1 MRAAA
6 QLPGRMAAEA
16 HAQASPKSSST
27 SRAPL
32 ARARPRVY
40 APCLWLPLPSH
51 CLPVRV
57 RAPPLPLLLCT
68 GHTQRPPSY
77 CSWPC
82 PLPPSL
88 IAAVCLRPRACSHT
102 VAPPCACT
110 CRVCSVAY
118 CPLFSAVCRSRAQVA
133 PLIRRPPAHTVPT
146 GTGMPPPCVVHR
158 TLRSCLYRL
167 NTSQETCDC
176 QYTTKE
182 VRSWVYAAAENERC
196 CKQLHQHSHRVN
208 EEKRREERNANLSGQ
223 GLLP

>member
-88 IAAVCLRPRACSHT
+88 IACRLPPPPRVLAHRRPTVRVHVPCVLCRLLSPFLGRVPLACAGRPAHTPPSRPHRAHWHRH
-102 VAPPCACT
+102 AP
-110 CRVCSVAY
+110 SV
-118 CPLFSAVCRSRAQVA
+118 
-133 PLIRRPPAHTVPT
+133 RRPPHTA
-146 GTGMPPPCVVHR
+146 VVSVQTEHVTR
-158 TLRSCLYRL
+158 DVRLPVHNERGSFVGLRSGRERKVLQTASPAL
-167 NTSQETCDC
+167 APC
-176 QYTTKE
+176 Q
-182 VRSWVYAAAENERC
+182 
-196 CKQLHQHSHRVN
+196 
-208 EEKRREERNANLSGQ
+208 
-223 GLLP
+223 